1 MSLSLLNHCSTF
13 TLAVVAVGG
22 TVLLAVG
29 GSALLRRRH
38 PSPAAGEHND
48 MVGVT
53 LGMFGAIYGII
64 LAFRDRHPV
73 DATGRHSR
81 WRRPQPH

>member
-1 MSLSLLNHCSTF
+1 MSLSLLNHCNTF

-22 TVLLAVG
+22 TVLAVG
-29 GSALLRRRH
+29 GSALLRRRR
-38 PSPAAGEHND
+38 PSPAGGEHND

-73 DATGRHSR
+73 DATGRHSPR
-81 WRRPQPH
+81 RRPQPH